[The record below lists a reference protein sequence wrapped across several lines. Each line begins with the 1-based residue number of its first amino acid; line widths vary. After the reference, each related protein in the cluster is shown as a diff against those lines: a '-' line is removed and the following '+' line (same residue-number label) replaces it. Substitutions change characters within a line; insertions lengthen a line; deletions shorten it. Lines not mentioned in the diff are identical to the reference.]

1 VGALV
6 LALTGVVYL
15 LAHTG
20 GSFTFSH
27 LASSFPLLTLDIES
41 LSWEFIPRFLCDNV
55 FLTLSSTLLAY
66 YTIRL

>member
-1 VGALV
+1 
-6 LALTGVVYL
+6 VVYL

-41 LSWEFIPRFLCDNV
+41 LSCPI
-55 FLTLSSTLLAY
+55 AAHQA
-66 YTIRL
+66 